1 MILLI
6 EDERDIADLVAHHL
20 RQAGY
25 TVAHAARLRD
35 GMAQALATVPEL
47 IILDLMLPD
56 GSGLDGCRTLK
67 GNPKTRHV
75 PIVILTARGEE
86 IDRVVGFEVGADD
99 YLTKPF
105 SPRELTLRVRAILR
119 RHAATEATEPAT
131 LTAGA
136 LELDAATHRVTVH
149 DRPVHVTAI
158 EFKLLQYFL
167 QHRGQVATRDTLLDR
182 VWGYE
187 AALTTRTVDTHMK
200 RLREKL
206 GPAGDCIETVRGVGY
221 RFVGEER

>member
-6 EDERDIADLVAHHL
+6 EDERDIADLVSYHL

-25 TVAHAARLRD
+25 TVACAARLRD
-35 GMAQALATVPEL
+35 GIAQALATPPEL

-67 GNPKTRHV
+67 NNPQTRHV

-119 RHAATEATEPAT
+119 RH
-131 LTAGA
+131 GDDR
-136 LELDAATHRVTVH
+136 DAAAPTLSAGRLRVDTNAHQVFVD
-149 DRPVHVTAI
+149 DRLVHVTAI
-158 EFKLLQYFL
+158 EFKLLHYFL
-167 QHRGQVATRDTLLDR
+167 SNRGRVATRDTLLDR

-206 GPAGDCIETVRGVGY
+206 GPAGDAIETVRGVGY
-221 RFVGEER
+221 RFVGGE